1 MGGPQGIG
9 SGNQPQFINF
19 PGTGN
24 VGNVGNVQPSGT
36 QPNIAP
42 QQDIAPQTTT
52 KMPSH
57 AADVVGQLDVLLM
70 KAMNGA
76 SGEINAEDVA
86 KAATKAKL
94 PKEIRT
100 TLKSLAETAQA
111 SLTALDKFTG
121 KDLAAAMQKNADGT
135 VDWKEDS
142 MVAKAF
148 KDAQIAQQ
156 DLSSAIADVL
166 GQIKNGKA
174 QATLEELMLQCD
186 RRVAEIDTLALQ
198 MADIIGQGGQDAQ
211 ANAAA
216 LAKDGSIS
224 SFKSE
229 NALDKFGRNEMFNA
243 LKSDLQPLTDR
254 LEQYANEG
262 SKDLKK
268 ADVKACISELNAIR
282 AKFSAAAASGTLKVG
297 TKTVLVDR
305 SLLGEASK
313 LLDGVGKKINA
324 IHRDLLHAAMEKL
337 VKKEIPFVDDEIF
350 SPKFAEEI
358 GNLKTSNPDE
368 IKPKAL
374 AEYLKMLNAF
384 RSAAQAY
391 VDSPTKGN
399 AATLKA
405 AADAV
410 TMAQTDDVK
419 GCLTSNA
426 ILNFTVPTTASNDF
440 KLAFKAFQ
448 AKVAESSGGLNIETP
463 LSKLISAYDHI
474 DIAADRHIALGKEM
488 NARPDSKY
496 FVSGAVLDVFKGET
510 SLSPLIESRVHGY
523 SDSDINIALD
533 DKNVTGA
540 KTLGSGNFNTVTLVT
555 VKDGSEWV
563 FKPELAGRLTAP
575 NSPLNIGMNVNQEI
589 TRINLAVQ
597 TTANALGLDDIM
609 VKTSVGTH
617 NGQFGMFMEKAPG
630 ITGKD
635 FKHSDQSEIK
645 AMDDA
650 DFGKVVGGM
659 MRKFNRLQWFDII
672 TGQGDRHADNYM
684 ISVKKGVPPSV
695 DIKAI
700 DNDASYGV
708 FRQGLHK
715 FVLKEEA
722 STGGMAGSFMDKL
735 ERLAEAITVPKIA
748 NESKQ
753 NYAARI
759 LEARDNFKQSVL
771 GDSGVTEN
779 YDGSITIDL
788 AKADN
793 PQLLRSLLKSC
804 ALKNV
809 TPPEE
814 IDKDLYDKLMTLA
827 KNAPDGGAKRKEYL
841 SSLALRLGKNSAQYK
856 AAVQRLD
863 ESIEHAKKLQSA
875 GKVYSQETWENHEI
889 QREIA
894 KPNIANRKQKLN
906 TYGANFDETTLG
918 TISHNGKFV
927 NYSNTF
933 FRDFYDVLI
942 KGSPHQNWFTQK
954 SQ

>member
-1 MGGPQGIG
+1 MGGPNGVG
-9 SGNQPQFINF
+9 LGNQPQIMTF
-19 PGTGN
+19 PGLGN
-24 VGNVGNVQPSGT
+24 VGNVSNVPPSST

-42 QQDIAPQTTT
+42 QQERAPQTTA
-52 KMPSH
+52 KMPTR

-70 KAMNGA
+70 KALNGA

-86 KAATKAKL
+86 KAAAKAKL
-94 PKEIRT
+94 PKEIRES
-100 TLKSLAETAQA
+100 LRSLAETAQGCLA
-111 SLTALDKFTG
+111 ALDKFTG
-121 KDLAAAMQKNADGT
+121 KDLAAAMEKKADNLI
-135 VDWKEDS
+135 DWKDDS
-142 MVAKAF
+142 LVAKAF

-156 DLSSAIADVL
+156 ELSNAIADVL

-198 MADIIGQGGQDAQ
+198 MADIIDKGGEDAQ

-216 LAKDGSIS
+216 LANGGTIS
-224 SFKSE
+224 SFRSE

-243 LKSDLQPLTDR
+243 LTSDLKPLTNR
-254 LEQYANEG
+254 LDQYANDG
-262 SKDLKK
+262 VKDLKK
-268 ADVKACISELNAIR
+268 DDVKACVRELNAIK
-282 AKFSAAAASGTLKVG
+282 AKFSAAAASGTLTIG

-324 IHRDLLHAAMEKL
+324 IHRDLLQEAMVKL
-337 VKKEIPFVDDEIF
+337 VEKEIPFFNDKLFTDFADEIGTIETGN
-350 SPKFAEEI
+350 PK
-358 GNLKTSNPDE
+358 
-368 IKPKAL
+368 IKPQAMKDYVKL
-374 AEYLKMLNAF
+374 INTF
-384 RSAAQAY
+384 RSAARTYAK
-391 VDSPTKGN
+391 SPTGAN
-399 AATLKA
+399 ANKLRDA
-405 AADAV
+405 ALNLTYADTDGVTKCFASSAIVKFRAPANASQEFKDAV
-410 TMAQTDDVK
+410 EEFRIHALK
-419 GCLTSNA
+419 
-426 ILNFTVPTTASNDF
+426 TTGQNDNT
-440 KLAFKAFQ
+440 AF
-448 AKVAESSGGLNIETP
+448 SD
-463 LSKLISAYDHI
+463 LIRSYDHI
-474 DIAADRHIALGKEM
+474 DIAADRLIALGKEM
-488 NARPDSKY
+488 NAGPDSKY
-496 FVSGAVLDVFKGET
+496 FISGAVLDVFKGET

-617 NGQFGMFMEKAPG
+617 QGQFGMFMEKAPG
-630 ITGKD
+630 VTGKE
-635 FKHSDQSEIK
+635 FKKSGKSELTQ
-645 AMDDA
+645 MNDA

-684 ISVKKGVPPSV
+684 INVNKGVPPSV

-715 FVLKEEA
+715 FVLKDEA
-722 STGGMAGSFMDKL
+722 STGGMAGSFMEKL
-735 ERLAEAITVPKIA
+735 ERLAEAITVPKIDGEPKYDHA
-748 NESKQ
+748 K
-753 NYAARI
+753 RV
-759 LEARDNFKQSVL
+759 LEAREDFKQTIL
-771 GDSGVTEN
+771 KDPGVTQN
-779 YDGSITIDL
+779 YDGSIAIDL
-788 AKADN
+788 AKSKN

-804 ALKNV
+804 AMKNV
-809 TPPEE
+809 APPEE
-814 IDKDLYDKLMTLA
+814 IDRQLYDKLMTLA
-827 KNAPDGGAKRKEYL
+827 KNAPDGGVARKNYL
-841 SSLALRLGKNSAQYK
+841 SSIAQRLGKNSEQYK

-863 ESIEHAKKLQSA
+863 ESIEYARKLEKE
-875 GKVYSQETWENHEI
+875 GKVYKEEDWENHDI
-889 QREIA
+889 QRDIA
-894 KPNIANRKQKLN
+894 KPNLDNMEEK
-906 TYGANFDETTLG
+906 YGAKMDEAKKNAA
-918 TISHNGKFV
+918 NGGKYV
-927 NYSNTF
+927 SYSNTF
-933 FRDFYDVLI
+933 FRDFYEVLI

>member
-9 SGNQPQFINF
+9 FGNQPQFINF

-52 KMPSH
+52 KMPSR

-76 SGEINAEDVA
+76 SGEISADNVA
-86 KAATKAKL
+86 KAAAKAKL

-111 SLTALDKFTG
+111 SLAALDKFTG

-135 VDWKEDS
+135 VDWKEDN

-198 MADIIGQGGQDAQ
+198 MADIIGQGGKDAQ

-216 LAKDGSIS
+216 LAKDGTIS

-229 NALDKFGRNEMFNA
+229 NAFDKFGRNEMFNA

-262 SKDLKK
+262 AKDLKK
-268 ADVKACISELNAIR
+268 ADVKACISELNAIK
-282 AKFSAAAASGTLKVG
+282 AKFSAAAASGTLTVG

-324 IHRDLLHAAMEKL
+324 IHRDLLHAAMVKL
-337 VKKEIPFVDDEIF
+337 VKNEIPFVDDEIF

-384 RSAAQAY
+384 RSAANAY

-410 TMAQTDDVK
+410 VMAQTDDVK
-419 GCLTSNA
+419 GCLTSDA
-426 ILNFTVPTTASNDF
+426 ILDFRVPVEAPEDF
-440 KLAFKAFQ
+440 KQAFKAFQ
-448 AKVAESSGGLNIETP
+448 AKTSNEQSKSKETT
-463 LSKLISAYDHI
+463 LSKLIGAYDHI
-474 DIAADRHIALGKEM
+474 DIAADRLIALGKEM

-540 KTLGSGNFNTVTLVT
+540 KTLGSGNFNTVTLVA

-597 TTANALGLDDIM
+597 TTANALELDDIM

-659 MRKFNRLQWFDII
+659 MRKLNRLQWFDII

-715 FVLKEEA
+715 FVLLDDA
-722 STGGMAGSFMDKL
+722 ITGGMAGSFMDTL
-735 ERLAEAITVPKIA
+735 ERLAEAITVPKKG

-753 NYAARI
+753 DYAARI

-788 AKADN
+788 EKADN

-809 TPPEE
+809 VPPEE
-814 IDKDLYDKLMTLA
+814 IDKDLYDELMTLA

-863 ESIEHAKKLQSA
+863 ESIEHAKKLQSN
-875 GKVYSQETWENHEI
+875 GKVYSQEAWENHEI

-927 NYSNTF
+927 SYSNTF

-942 KGSPHQNWFTQK
+942 KDSTHKDWFAPK
-954 SQ
+954 S